1 MTNTFKLKKGLG
13 RGLSSLIGDT
23 STTPKSNKV
32 SISSIVKNKF
42 QPRKNFNKEQMD
54 ELISSIKERGII
66 QPIIVRRQSDKYEI
80 VAGVFSRNSKLSIN
94 FGKKLGIQKDR
105 CYSNF
110 IEMANKESKR
120 KDGIKVVSIMTPPSS
135 HQIIAEKFI
144 DNNINIISDKPFA
157 GNLEQAKKL
166 YKKIKSNKKIKYAL
180 THNYSA
186 YPMVREAKVLVEKG
200 KLGRVEY
207 INVEYIQDWSGGS
220 KINSKNAK
228 KKLKWKIDRKIVGIS
243 AVLNEIG
250 THAYH
255 LATYISGLRGDKVFA
270 DIKQISKKI
279 QMDDSAQVMIN
290 FTNGAKGMF
299 WTSVMA
305 KGGVYGLRIRIFGTK
320 GSLEWV
326 QNDPNYLKLNPGKG
340 AVKYLERGFHNAKF
354 SKKFSRIKFGHP
366 EGYLDA
372 FANIY
377 KEFANSLKNKSK
389 KRYFYPNE
397 DEGLETAK
405 FINAC
410 KVSSKNK
417 KWEKIK

>member
-1 MTNTFKLKKGLG
+1 MNTNKLSLG
-13 RGLSSLIGDT
+13 IVGGG
-23 STTPKSNKV
+23 PKSWIGHV
-32 SISSIVKNKF
+32 HRISARF
-42 QPRKNFNKEQMD
+42 D
-54 ELISSIKERGII
+54 
-66 QPIIVRRQSDKYEI
+66 DKYEI
-80 VAGVFSRNSKLSIN
+80 VAGVFSRNSKLSIS
-94 FGKKLGIQKDR
+94 FGKTLGISKDR

-110 IEMANKESKR
+110 KEMALKESKR
-120 KDGIKVVSIMTPPSS
+120 NDGIQVVSIMTPPSS

-144 DNNINIISDKPFA
+144 EKNINIISDKPFA
-157 GNLEQAKKL
+157 GNLVQAKKL

-186 YPMVREAKVLVEKG
+186 YPMVREAKVLIEKG
-200 KLGRVEY
+200 KIGKIEY
-207 INVEYIQDWSGGS
+207 VNVEYIQDWSDGT
-220 KINSKNAK
+220 KINLRNAK
-228 KKLKWKIDRKIVGIS
+228 KKLKWKIDNKIVGAS

-255 LATYISGLRGDKVFA
+255 LATYISGLKGEKIFA

-279 QMDDSAQVMIN
+279 KMDDNAQVMIN

-305 KGGVYGLRIRIFGTK
+305 KGGVYGLRIRVFGSK

-326 QNDPNYLKLNPGKG
+326 QNDPNYLKLNPDKG
-340 AVKYLERGFHNAKF
+340 AVRYLERGFHNAEL

-377 KEFANSLKNKSK
+377 REFAESLKNKSK

-417 KWEKIK
+417 RWVKIK

>member
-1 MTNTFKLKKGLG
+1 MKTKKFSLG
-13 RGLSSLIGDT
+13 IVGGG
-23 STTPKSNKV
+23 PKSWIGHV
-32 SISSIVKNKF
+32 HRISARFDN
-42 QPRKNFNKEQMD
+42 
-54 ELISSIKERGII
+54 
-66 QPIIVRRQSDKYEI
+66 KYEI

-120 KDGIKVVSIMTPPSS
+120 KDGIQVVSIMTPPSS

-228 KKLKWKIDRKIVGIS
+228 KKLKWKIDKKIVGIS

-279 QMDDSAQVMIN
+279 QMDDNAQVMIN

-305 KGGVYGLRIRIFGTK
+305 KGGVYGLRIRVFGSK

-326 QNDPNYLKLNPGKG
+326 QNDPNYLKLNPDKG
-340 AVKYLERGFHNAKF
+340 AVRYLERGFHNAEL

-377 KEFANSLKNKSK
+377 REFADSLKNKSK

-417 KWEKIK
+417 KWVKIK

>member
-1 MTNTFKLKKGLG
+1 MNTNKLSLG
-13 RGLSSLIGDT
+13 IVGGG
-23 STTPKSNKV
+23 PKSWIGHV
-32 SISSIVKNKF
+32 HRISARF
-42 QPRKNFNKEQMD
+42 D
-54 ELISSIKERGII
+54 
-66 QPIIVRRQSDKYEI
+66 DKYEI
-80 VAGVFSRNSKLSIN
+80 VAGVFSRNSKLSVS
-94 FGKKLGIQKDR
+94 FGKTLGISKDR
-105 CYSNF
+105 CYSTF
-110 IEMANKESKR
+110 KEMALKESKR
-120 KDGIKVVSIMTPPSS
+120 NDGIQVVSIMTPPSS

-144 DNNINIISDKPFA
+144 EKNINIISDKPFA
-157 GNLEQAKKL
+157 GNLDQAKKL

-186 YPMVREAKVLVEKG
+186 YPMVREAKVLIEKG
-200 KLGRVEY
+200 KIGKVEY
-207 INVEYIQDWSGGS
+207 VNVEYIQDWSDGT
-220 KINSKNAK
+220 KINVRNAK
-228 KKLKWKIDRKIVGIS
+228 KKLKWKIDNKIVGAS

-255 LATYISGLRGDKVFA
+255 LATYISGLKGEKIFA

-279 QMDDSAQVMIN
+279 KMDDNAQVMIN

-305 KGGVYGLRIRIFGTK
+305 KGGVYGLRIRVFGSK

-326 QNDPNYLKLNPGKG
+326 QNDPNYLKLNPDKG
-340 AVKYLERGFHNAKF
+340 AVRCLERGFHNAEL

-377 KEFANSLKNKSK
+377 REFAESLKNKSK

-417 KWEKIK
+417 RWVKIK

>member
-1 MTNTFKLKKGLG
+1 MKTKKFSLG
-13 RGLSSLIGDT
+13 IVGGG
-23 STTPKSNKV
+23 PKSWIGHV
-32 SISSIVKNKF
+32 HRISARFDN
-42 QPRKNFNKEQMD
+42 
-54 ELISSIKERGII
+54 
-66 QPIIVRRQSDKYEI
+66 KYEI

-94 FGKKLGIQKDR
+94 FGKTLGIQKDR

-120 KDGIKVVSIMTPPSS
+120 KDGIQVVSIMTPPSS

-144 DNNINIISDKPFA
+144 DNNINIISDKSFA

-207 INVEYIQDWSGGS
+207 INVEYIQDWSAGS

-279 QMDDSAQVMIN
+279 QMDDNAQVMIN

-340 AVKYLERGFHNAKF
+340 AVRYLERGFHNAKF

-377 KEFANSLKNKSK
+377 SEFANSLKNKSK

>member
-1 MTNTFKLKKGLG
+1 MNTNKLSLG
-13 RGLSSLIGDT
+13 IVGGG
-23 STTPKSNKV
+23 PKSWIGHV
-32 SISSIVKNKF
+32 HRISARFDN
-42 QPRKNFNKEQMD
+42 
-54 ELISSIKERGII
+54 
-66 QPIIVRRQSDKYEI
+66 KYEI
-80 VAGVFSRNSKLSIN
+80 VAGVFSRNAKLSIN
-94 FGKKLGIQKDR
+94 FGKSLGISEDR

-110 IEMANKESKR
+110 KEMALEESKR
-120 KDGIKVVSIMTPPSS
+120 NDGIDVVSIMTPPSS

-144 DNNINIISDKPFA
+144 EKNIHIISDKPFA
-157 GNLEQAKKL
+157 GNLSQAKKL
-166 YKKIKSNKKIKYAL
+166 YNKIKSNKKIKYAL

-186 YPMVREAKVLVEKG
+186 YPMVREAKVLIEKG
-200 KLGRVEY
+200 KIGKVQY
-207 INVEYIQDWSGGS
+207 VNVEYIQDWSGGS
-220 KINSKNAK
+220 NVNTKNAR
-228 KKLKWKIDRKIVGIS
+228 KKLKWKIDSKIVGAS

-255 LATYISGLRGDKVFA
+255 LATYISGLKGIEIFA
-270 DIKQISKKI
+270 DIKQFSKKI
-279 QMDDSAQVMIN
+279 KMDDNAQVMIN
-290 FTNGAKGMF
+290 FTKGAKGMF

-305 KGGVYGLRIRIFGTK
+305 KGGVYGLKIRVFGSK

-326 QNDPNYLKLNPGKG
+326 QNDPNYLKLNPEKG
-340 AVKYLERGFHNAKF
+340 AVKYLERGFFNAEL

-377 KEFANSLKNKSK
+377 KEFAESLKNKSK

-410 KVSSKNK
+410 KISSKNK
-417 KWEKIK
+417 KWVKIK

>member
-1 MTNTFKLKKGLG
+1 MKTNKLSLG
-13 RGLSSLIGDT
+13 IVGGG
-23 STTPKSNKV
+23 PKSWIGHV
-32 SISSIVKNKF
+32 HRISARF
-42 QPRKNFNKEQMD
+42 D
-54 ELISSIKERGII
+54 
-66 QPIIVRRQSDKYEI
+66 DKYDI

-94 FGKKLGIQKDR
+94 FGKTLGISKDR

-110 IEMANKESKR
+110 KEMALKESKR
-120 KDGIKVVSIMTPPSS
+120 NDGIQVVSIMTPPSS

-144 DNNINIISDKPFA
+144 EKNINIISDKPFA
-157 GNLEQAKKL
+157 GNLDQAKKL

-186 YPMVREAKVLVEKG
+186 YPMVREAKILIEKG
-200 KLGRVEY
+200 KIGKIEY
-207 INVEYIQDWSGGS
+207 VNVEYIQDWSGGT
-220 KINSKNAK
+220 KINVRNAK
-228 KKLKWKIDRKIVGIS
+228 KKLKWKIDNKIVGAS

-255 LATYISGLRGDKVFA
+255 LATYISGLKGEKIFA

-279 QMDDSAQVMIN
+279 KMDDNAQVIIN

-305 KGGVYGLRIRIFGTK
+305 KGGVYGLRIRVFGSK

-326 QNDPNYLKLNPGKG
+326 QNDPNYLKLNPDRG
-340 AVKYLERGFHNAKF
+340 AVRYLERGFHNAEL
-354 SKKFSRIKFGHP
+354 SKKFSRLKFGHP

-377 KEFANSLKNKSK
+377 REFANSLKNRTK

-410 KVSSKNK
+410 KVSSKSK
-417 KWEKIK
+417 RWVKIK